1 MTTATYSVN
10 GLTSAMAMAKAI
22 ERLALL
28 PGVTQV
34 TVHLPVQLAHE
45 KRSVL
50 LLRTTAI
57 VPAAQVSACLRA
69 VGARLAN
76 PAPRDAG
83 GLQQTFTR
91 SA

>member
-1 MTTATYSVN
+1 MTTASYSVR
-10 GLTSAMAMAKAI
+10 GLTSAMAMATAI

-34 TVHLPVQLAHE
+34 TVRLPSQLTQE

-50 LLRTTAI
+50 WLQTTSTVSA
-57 VPAAQVSACLRA
+57 VQVGACLRA
-69 VGARLAN
+69 VGARLAA
-76 PAPRDAG
+76 PAARDAG